1 MKRIVCGGIL
11 GVLGV
16 LFFATATPHASA
28 ASLYMDPSLTHA
40 YRADSV
46 AVSVR
51 LDTEDGECINTVD
64 AVIKYDPNIIAVD
77 VSRGDSILSLWVED
91 PKIDPVAH
99 TVTFAGGVP
108 NGYCGRVVGDPRLS
122 NVIAKII
129 FQVPGFSVGGG
140 TSTDANITF
149 EPATRVL
156 LNDGLG
162 TNAPLKTFGSQITL
176 DDKAGNT
183 IADPWSDAVGSDKT
197 LPSPFSIELV
207 QDNNVFGGKY
217 YIVFST
223 TDKQSGIDH
232 YEVLEEPIRE
242 LSLFKWGAPNH
253 QWKTVKNPYVL
264 VDQRL
269 QSVIRVKAIDKAGN
283 ERIATYAP
291 TDTARMIDPYSALVA
306 GAGVAVLFLI
316 AGLVLYFLRR
326 KFRKKETDDV
336 TTEDHD

>member
-11 GVLGV
+11 SVLGV
-16 LFFATATPHASA
+16 LFFTAAAPHAYA

-51 LDTEDGECINTVD
+51 LDTDDGECINTVD
-64 AVIKYDPNIIAVD
+64 AVVKYDPNITAVD

-99 TVTFAGGVP
+99 TVTFAGGIP

-140 TSTDANITF
+140 TSTEAHIDFAP
-149 EPATRVL
+149 ETRVL

-162 TNAPLKTFGSQITL
+162 TNAPLQKFGSIISL

-183 IADPWSDAVGSDKT
+183 IADPWSEAVQADKT
-197 LPSPFSIELV
+197 IPSPFSIELV
-207 QDNNVFGGKY
+207 QDNNVFNGKY
-217 YIVFST
+217 YIVVST

-253 QWKTVKNPYVL
+253 AWTRAKNPYVL
-264 VDQRL
+264 IDQRL
-269 QSVIRVKAIDKAGN
+269 QSVIRVKAVDKAGN

-291 TDTARMIDPYSALVA
+291 TDTSRMIDPYSALVA
-306 GAGVAVLFLI
+306 GVGVALLFLLAGV
-316 AGLVLYFLRR
+316 VLYYLRR
-326 KFRKKETDDV
+326 KFRNKTTTAE
-336 TTEDHD
+336 TEDKHE